1 MFDIF
6 ELAKQAGFSVESG
19 HFFANNEMG
28 PEHVLCTNAMHK
40 FAALLEEAV
49 YKQAYEI
56 ALYAPFKKSADLI
69 MKEIDE
75 EDQDPDAAE
84 DFFKTADFR
93 FCMNNAVKATTFT
106 ICTALRARGKDE
118 Q

>member
-1 MFDIF
+1 VALCKECHQGAIMGWHGEKAMWRIKKMD
-6 ELAKQAGFSVESG
+6 ELD
-19 HFFANNEMG
+19 
-28 PEHVLCTNAMHK
+28 AMHK

-75 EDQDPDAAE
+75 EDRDPDAEE

-93 FCMNNAVKATTFT
+93 FCMNNAIKATTFT
-106 ICTALRARGKDE
+106 ICTALRERGKDE

>member
-1 MFDIF
+1 MYDIF

-69 MKEIDE
+69 MTEIE
-75 EDQDPDAAE
+75 EDPDCAE
-84 DFFKTADFR
+84 DFFKSAEFR
-93 FCMNNAVKATTFT
+93 YCMNNAIKATTFT
-106 ICTALRARGKDE
+106 ICTALRERGKDE